1 MRYERDGYSV
11 DSAIKKKRPLP
22 SWYLEQPPRVPGD
35 DFFHTAFRD
44 LSTERNADGPIPW
57 RAAMAYADRKGLRP
71 DLASALWIVIF
82 RMDLAE
88 RRWRL
93 EALKQETGI
102 VD

>member
-1 MRYERDGYSV
+1 
-11 DSAIKKKRPLP
+11 
-22 SWYLEQPPRVPGD
+22 
-35 DFFHTAFRD
+35 
-44 LSTERNADGPIPW
+44 
-57 RAAMAYADRKGLRP
+57 MAYADRKGLRP